1 MRNLI
6 LGYKRGWNKWEC
18 LVRALRGQSV
28 DVVTKNFDK
37 ITGPYDRVWSMAES
51 LLPVQARLEQLY
63 GLTNLTERA
72 AEILSDK
79 KKMDDFCIDMGLKEF
94 IPDSVIPTVPSD
106 LDIFKDT

>member
-63 GLTNLTERA
+63 GNDADYL
-72 AEILSDK
+72 IHLSLLNNHARP
-79 KKMDDFCIDMGLKEF
+79 C
-94 IPDSVIPTVPSD
+94 SY
-106 LDIFKDT
+106 